1 MFTSLSAHSARRSL
15 PARQSGLTLVELI
28 VAIVVI
34 AVGIAG
40 VMLAFNNAV
49 RGSADPMLAKQA
61 LAIAEALL
69 EEVQLAPF
77 TFCDPDDP
85 AAEEA
90 DAPGDCA
97 TPEGFGPEVGDAR
110 PFDNVNDYHNLALN
124 SISDVSTGGFGAPGG
139 TLAGYS
145 AAITVANA
153 TLGPI
158 TAATGDAVLITVT
171 VTAPD
176 GQTYALEGY
185 RARYAPNDLP

>member
-1 MFTSLSAHSARRSL
+1 MFTSLPAHSARRSL

-34 AVGIAG
+34 AVGVAG

-49 RGSADPMLAKQA
+49 RSSADPMLAKQA

-90 DAPGDCA
+90 DAPGDCTIPVTSA
-97 TPEGFGPEVGDAR
+97 ADAR
-110 PFDNVNDYHNLALN
+110 PFDNVNDYNGPLN
-124 SISDVSTGGFGAPGG
+124 NGFILNPIADVSGVPVPGLG
-139 TLAGYS
+139 GYS
-145 AAITVANA
+145 AAISVAPTA
-153 TLGPI
+153 LGPI

-176 GQTYALEGY
+176 GQAYALEGY
-185 RARYAPNDLP
+185 RTRYAPNDLP

>member
-1 MFTSLSAHSARRSL
+1 MFTSLPAHSARRSL

-34 AVGIAG
+34 AVGVAG

-49 RGSADPMLAKQA
+49 RSSADPMLAKQA

-85 AAEEA
+85 AAEAA

-97 TPEGFGPEVGDAR
+97 TPEAFGLEVGDAR
-110 PFDNVNDYHNLALN
+110 PFDNVNDYHNWALN
-124 SISDVSTGGFGAPGG
+124 PIRDVSGAQVPG
-139 TLAGYS
+139 LAGYS

-176 GQTYALEGY
+176 GQAYALEGY
-185 RARYAPNDLP
+185 RTRYAPNDLP

>member
-1 MFTSLSAHSARRSL
+1 MFTSLPVHSARRSL

-34 AVGIAG
+34 AVGVAG

-49 RGSADPMLAKQA
+49 RSSADPMFAKQA

-90 DAPGDCA
+90 DGPGDCA
-97 TPEGFGPEVGDAR
+97 IPETLGPEAGDTR
-110 PFDNVNDYHNLALN
+110 PFDNVSDYHNPVFN
-124 SISDVSTGGFGAPGG
+124 PISDVSTGDFGATEGA
-139 TLAGYS
+139 LAGYS

-153 TLGPI
+153 ALGPI

-176 GQTYALEGY
+176 GQAYALEGY
-185 RARYAPNDLP
+185 RTRYAPNDLP

>member
-1 MFTSLSAHSARRSL
+1 MSTSPPAHSAPRPL

-34 AVGIAG
+34 AVGVAG

-49 RGSADPMLAKQA
+49 RSSADPMFAKQA

-85 AAEEA
+85 AAEAA

-97 TPEGFGPEVGDAR
+97 TPEAFGQEVGDAR
-110 PFDNVNDYHNLALN
+110 PFDNVNDYHNWALN
-124 SISDVSTGGFGAPGG
+124 PIRDVSGAQVPG
-139 TLAGYS
+139 LAGYS

-176 GQTYALEGY
+176 GQAYALEGY
-185 RARYAPNDLP
+185 RTRYAPNDLP